1 MAVALSQVSYLLQ
14 AWGRIAKCLGQDF
27 IPYLAVVMPPLL
39 KSAEVKPDITI
50 TDADDYDEDEE
61 EEGTETV
68 TLNNK
73 RISIQTSVL
82 EEKATACNMICC
94 YITELKDGFLPYID
108 PVAKIMIP
116 LVKFVYHDEVRSAA
130 VTCMPELVKCAV
142 IATKKGQCDGE
153 PSPARCS
160 LRVWEAGPAP
170 RAVTDVARVSSIP
183 VQEATCSS
191 SSTQSLPHSSMP
203 QRARMTWRC
212 WWRWPTPSTKPSP
225 Q

>member
-1 MAVALSQVSYLLQ
+1 MAVELSQVSYLLQ

-50 TDADDYDEDEE
+50 TDADDYDEDED

-153 PSPARCS
+153 PSPTRCS
-160 LRVWEAGPAP
+160 LRVWKAGPAP
-170 RAVTDVARVSSIP
+170 RAATDCGQGEPPCLCRRLRSAARPRSH
-183 VQEATCSS
+183 C
-191 SSTQSLPHSSMP
+191 
-203 QRARMTWRC
+203 RALRC
-212 WWRWPTPSTKPSP
+212 RKERG
-225 Q
+225 